1 LNSRIR
7 HSIGTK
13 IFVAFFAMSVII
25 EALGAS
31 GYLVLASAGRL
42 VTQTYD
48 GPLMAI
54 NYARAASLDF
64 VQMQQN
70 VLERRLAPAS
80 ARARIDS
87 KIDDLTATFFDD
99 LDVAQ
104 ERLDAADELGVVHDI
119 RSLVTQWR
127 RDWRESEHRGT
138 VADFTALDARIL
150 DRFDRLVELNTDHS
164 FVGRRQAVWVIRDFK
179 YAMIAMTCLSGLL
192 GFGITLLLAQQIM
205 KPLRSAVAAAN
216 RIAEGEFET
225 EIPASAAD
233 ETGVLLHSMA
243 VMQDN
248 IRAMVEREKL
258 RAESAETRLARA
270 LETSS
275 EGVVLVGRDGRILL
289 ANKKMADFFPSMVD
303 KLVLGSNFYETLR
316 LAQQDLA
323 EGAEF
328 PRPPEAGE
336 GRRPRLYDGME
347 YQLRDG
353 RWLRTTGSRTEDG
366 CLIFFVSDFTA
377 VKEREDN
384 FRRAQEAAEA
394 ASAAKT
400 RFLANISHELRTPLN
415 AIIGFSDI
423 ICRQMFGEINNHRY
437 VDYAT
442 DIQRSG
448 RHLLDIINS
457 VLEISR
463 SYAGKQLLKP
473 ESVDLRYLMRDCSK
487 MMAEQFADAG
497 VLLTI
502 NEPPDEMLVWGE
514 KAKLRQII
522 LNLLSNAMKFT
533 EAGGAVSV
541 SVRRMTGV
549 VIVDVSDSGIGMTQD
564 DIRIALTP
572 FGQVDNRLE
581 RKYEGTGLGLPLAKS
596 LAELHGGTIEIES
609 VPGAGTVIRIR
620 LPDLATHEMPAPNVA
635 AA

>member
-31 GYLVLASAGRL
+31 GYLVLTSAGNM
-42 VTQTYD
+42 VTRTYD

-54 NYARAASLDF
+54 NFARAASLDF
-64 VQMQQN
+64 VQMQQA
-70 VLERRLAPAS
+70 VLERRLAPAA
-80 ARARIDS
+80 ARPHIDR

-104 ERLDAADELGVVHDI
+104 QRLDAADELVIVRDI
-119 RSLVTQWR
+119 RALVTQWR
-127 RDWRESEHRGT
+127 QDWRKSERTGAD
-138 VADFTALDARIL
+138 ADFTVLDTRIL
-150 DRFDRLVELNTDHS
+150 DRFDRLVELNADHS
-164 FVGRRQAVWVIRDFK
+164 FVGRRQAVWAIRDFK
-179 YAMIAMTCLSGLL
+179 YAMIAVTCLSVLL
-192 GFGITLLLAQQIM
+192 GLGITLLLARQIM

-225 EIPASAAD
+225 KIPASGAD
-233 ETGVLLHSMA
+233 ETGILLHSMA

-248 IRAMVEREKL
+248 IRMMVEREKL

-275 EGVVLVGRDGRILL
+275 EGVVLVGRDGQILL
-289 ANKKMADFFPSMVD
+289 ANNKMADFFPSIAD
-303 KLVLGSNFYETLR
+303 RLVLGSDFLDTLER
-316 LAQQDLA
+316 AQRDLA
-323 EGAEF
+323 EGAAF
-328 PRPPEAGE
+328 PKPPGAGE
-336 GRRPRLYDGME
+336 GRGPRLFDSTE

-366 CLIFFVSDFTA
+366 CLIFFISDFTA
-377 VKEREDN
+377 IKEREDN

-423 ICRQMFGEINNHRY
+423 ICRQMFGEINNRRY

-487 MMAEQFADAG
+487 MMADQYADAQ
-497 VLLTI
+497 VSLTM
-502 NEPPDEMLVWGE
+502 NEPADAMLVWGE

-541 SVRRMTGV
+541 SVRRTADAVMM
-549 VIVDVSDSGIGMTQD
+549 DVADSGIGMTPE

-581 RKYEGTGLGLPLAKS
+581 RKYEGTGLGLPVAKS
-596 LAELHGGTIEIES
+596 LAELHGGMLEIES
-609 VPGAGTVIRIR
+609 APGAGTVVHVR
-620 LPDLATHEMPAPNVA
+620 LPDPASQEMPLPEIA

>member
-1 LNSRIR
+1 MNARIG

-42 VTQTYD
+42 VVRTYD

-64 VQMQQN
+64 VQMQQA
-70 VLERRLAPAS
+70 VLERRLAS
-80 ARARIDS
+80 AAARPQID
-87 KIDDLTATFFDD
+87 KRIDDLTATFFDD

-104 ERLDAADELGVVHDI
+104 QRLQAQDEVSVVRRI
-119 RSLVTQWR
+119 RVLVTQWR
-127 RDWRESEHRGT
+127 HDWRESGQSG
-138 VADFTALDARIL
+138 ADRNFTALNAKIL
-150 DRFDRLVELNTDHS
+150 DAFDRVVELNADHS
-164 FVGRRQAVWVIRDFK
+164 FIDRRKAVWAIGDFK
-179 YAMIAMTCLSGLL
+179 YAIIAVTGLSVLL
-192 GFGITLLLAQQIM
+192 GLAITLLLARQIM
-205 KPLRSAVAAAN
+205 RPLRSAVTTANKIAA
-216 RIAEGEFET
+216 GEFET
-225 EIPASAAD
+225 LIPKSGAD
-233 ETGVLLHSMA
+233 ETGVLLHSMS
-243 VMQDN
+243 VMQDS

-289 ANKKMADFFPSMVD
+289 ANKKMGDFFPSIAGRL
-303 KLVLGSNFYETLR
+303 KLGSDFSETLR
-316 LAQQDLA
+316 AARCDLA
-323 EGAEF
+323 EGQEF
-328 PRPPEAGE
+328 ARAPETGD
-336 GRRPRLYDGME
+336 GRKPKSLGSAE

-353 RWLRTTGSRTEDG
+353 RWLRATGSRTEDG

-377 VKEREDN
+377 LKEREDN
-384 FRRAQEAAEA
+384 FRRAREAAEA
-394 ASAAKT
+394 ASATKT

-415 AIIGFSDI
+415 AIIGFADI
-423 ICRQMFGEINNHRY
+423 ICRQMFGEVGNQRY

-463 SYAGKQLLKP
+463 SYSGKQLLKADWV
-473 ESVDLRYLMRDCSK
+473 ELRYVFRDCSK
-487 MMAEQFADAG
+487 MMADQFADAQ
-497 VLLTI
+497 VALI
-502 NEPPDEMLVWGE
+502 VDEPDEGMAVWGE
-514 KAKLRQII
+514 KAKLRQIF

-533 EAGGAVSV
+533 APGGNVSV
-541 SVRRMTGV
+541 SARRVAGAV
-549 VIVDVSDSGIGMTQD
+549 VVDIADSGIGMTPEHIQ
-564 DIRIALTP
+564 IALTP

-596 LAELHGGTIEIES
+596 LAELHGGAIEIES
-609 VPGAGTVIRIR
+609 VPGTGTIVHIH
-620 LPDLATHEMPAPNVA
+620 LPDLASQEIPQTHVA